1 VDIAKDKSDA
11 GYRAWFQC
19 INQQCRAIY
28 PLDSIIYRCSTCGSL
43 LEVQHDLRALGICD
57 AKSWMKLF
65 DDRYKST
72 EWPYGSGVWGKK
84 EWVLPCI
91 DNEDIV
97 SLYEGGTNLFWAER
111 FGKILGLNDLWI
123 KLCGNSHSG
132 SFKDL
137 GMTVLV
143 SQVKHMISK
152 GAPIKAVACASTGDT
167 SAALAV
173 YCAAAGIQSVV
184 LLPKGKI
191 SIAQLIQPISN
202 GALVLSLDTDFDG
215 CMRVVQE
222 ITKDE
227 TIYLANSM
235 NSLRIEGQKT
245 VGIEVVQQFDWETP
259 DVIIIPGG
267 NLGNVSALG
276 NGLLMMRDLGLI
288 GRMPRIVVAQA
299 EHANPL
305 YLSYLKNFETFEPIE
320 AQKTLA
326 SAIQIGNPVS
336 IEKAIRILKQFN
348 GIVGQASEKELAD
361 AAALGDTTGMFNCP
375 HTGVALAVL
384 IKLLK
389 EGKIDKSERV
399 VVISTA
405 HGLKFI
411 DFKVRY
417 HEGMLDFPSQFANRP
432 IELPPQVDAVKEVLQ
447 QALQKRR
454 KQMLKKSSRIKNWNS
469 ATLAIHGLGRTS
481 KAYYS
486 VSTPIVQT
494 SNYYFDSTA
503 EVLEFMKAK
512 SEGRVLRGH
521 EYGRYGNPTQEEC
534 ERKLAAIEGAERSL
548 LFATGMSAVIIT
560 LMAYLHPKGHII
572 FTNDCYRQ
580 TRDFATSMLTKFG
593 VQVSFVK
600 PNAGAIAK
608 AIQPETNIIFTEV
621 PTNPYLRVLDIPAV
635 VEVARK
641 HRVMTIIDATL
652 ATPYN
657 IKPLD
662 MGVDI
667 VIHSATKYLGGH
679 NDLLAGVAL
688 GKHNLLND
696 LYRLQRMIG
705 ATPGPFTCF
714 LLERGLKTFALRME
728 HHNRAGLAIA
738 KMLESHPKI
747 EKVWYPGLESHPDH
761 KVAIQQMRGF
771 GSVITFLI
779 KGGDKETR
787 KFIDSLELFLIT
799 PSLGGSESL
808 VTQMSM
814 MSFFDYP
821 EEHRRAIGMVDNLV
835 RIALG
840 LEDMDDLIADL
851 KQALDKI

>member
-1 VDIAKDKSDA
+1 MS
-11 GYRAWFQC
+11 YRAWFQC
-19 INQQCRAIY
+19 INQQCRASY
-28 PLDSIIYRCSTCGSL
+28 PLNSVIYRCKTCGSL
-43 LEVQHDLRALGICD
+43 LEVQHDLHALANRD
-57 AKSWMKLF
+57 AKIWKRLF
-65 DDRYKST
+65 DDRCKST

-84 EWVLPCI
+84 EWVLPQI
-91 DNEDIV
+91 ANENIV

-111 FGKILGLNDLWI
+111 FGKMLGVNDLWI

-143 SQVKHMISK
+143 SQVKQMISE
-152 GAPIKAVACASTGDT
+152 GAPIRAVACASTGDT

-173 YCAAAGIQSVV
+173 YCAAAGIQSIV

-191 SIAQLIQPISN
+191 SIEQLVQPIAN
-202 GALVLSLDTDFDG
+202 GALVLSLNTDFDG
-215 CMRVVQE
+215 CMSVVKE
-222 ITKDE
+222 ITQDE

-245 VGIEVVQQFDWETP
+245 VGIEILQQFDWEVP
-259 DVIIIPGG
+259 DVIVIPGG

-276 NGLLMMRDLGLI
+276 SGMLMMRDLGLI
-288 GRMPRIVVAQA
+288 SKLPRIVVAQA
-299 EHANPL
+299 ERANPL
-305 YLSYLKNFETFEPIE
+305 YRSYLKNFETFEPIQ

-336 IEKAIRILKQFN
+336 VDKAIRILKQFN
-348 GIVGQASEKELAD
+348 GIVEQATEQELAD

-375 HTGVALAVL
+375 HTGVALAAM

-389 EGKIDKSERV
+389 NGKIDKSERV
-399 VVISTA
+399 VIISTA
-405 HGLKFI
+405 HGLKFT

-417 HEGMLDFPSQFANRP
+417 HEGTMDFPCRHANRP
-432 IELPPQVDAVKEVLQ
+432 IELPPRVDAVREALQ

-454 KQMLKKSSRIKNWNS
+454 KSMSKKTSKVKNWKP
-469 ATLAIHGLGRTS
+469 ATLAIHGFGRTP
-481 KAYYS
+481 KAHYS

-512 SEGRVLRGH
+512 GEGRVVREH
-521 EYGRYGNPTQEEC
+521 EYGRYGNPTQQEC
-534 ERKLAAIEGAERSL
+534 ERKLAAIEGAERAL
-548 LFATGMSAVIIT
+548 LFATGMSAVILT
-560 LMAYLHPKGHII
+560 VMAYMKRNSHII
-572 FTNDCYRQ
+572 FTSDCYRQ
-580 TRDFATSMLTKFG
+580 TRDFATTLLNEFG
-593 VQVSFVK
+593 IQVSLVD
-600 PNAGAIAK
+600 PTSEAIAK
-608 AIQPETNIIFTEV
+608 AIQPNTNIIFTES
-621 PTNPYLRVLDIPAV
+621 PTNPYLRVLDIPAIV
-635 VEVARK
+635 KVAK
-641 HRVMTIIDATL
+641 QHSLMTIIDATM

-657 IKPLD
+657 IRPLE

-679 NDLLAGVAL
+679 NDLLAGVTL
-688 GKHNLLND
+688 GKHDLLND
-696 LYRLQRMIG
+696 VYRMQRMIG
-705 ATPGPFTCF
+705 ATPGPFTSF

-728 HHNRAGLAIA
+728 HHNRAGLVIA
-738 KMLESHPKI
+738 RMLESHPKI
-747 EKVWYPGLESHPDH
+747 EKIWYPGLESHPDH
-761 KVAIQQMRGF
+761 QIAIQQMNGF
-771 GSVITFLI
+771 GSVITFLL

-808 VTQMSM
+808 VTQMST

-821 EEHRRAIGMVDNLV
+821 EDYRQSIGMVDNLV

-840 LEDMDDLIADL
+840 LEDVDDLIADL